1 MASHKLLFYASY
13 LAHPKSPVD
22 TRLVASIAD
31 RAERGA
37 NRREVEEQKRE
48 EATKQRSQDIS
59 SKLIVEEK
67 PGVRFAKKDDEVDSK
82 PRIVE
87 IE

>member
-1 MASHKLLFYASY
+1 M
-13 LAHPKSPVD
+13 
-22 TRLVASIAD
+22 
-31 RAERGA
+31 
-37 NRREVEEQKRE
+37 EEQKRE

-59 SKLIVEEK
+59 SKLIVDEK
-67 PGVRFAKKDDEVDSK
+67 PGVRFAEKDDEVDSK

>member
-1 MASHKLLFYASY
+1 
-13 LAHPKSPVD
+13 
-22 TRLVASIAD
+22 
-31 RAERGA
+31 
-37 NRREVEEQKRE
+37 VEEQKRE